1 LSRDTLGSDVR
12 IRFWGTRGSIA
23 APGPSTVRYGGNTS
37 CVELRSDSGTL
48 VVFDCGTG
56 ARELGRALVA
66 EAAQNGASPNGV
78 ILLGHT
84 HWDHIQGLPFFT
96 PAFQSRNHFRLWG
109 APTLLRSLEVVLRQ
123 QMSPVVFPIP
133 FESLHARM
141 EFSELAQHHIAGN
154 GYDVRAMNVRH
165 PGGALGFR
173 IEPHDRPDRS
183 VVFIPDNEL
192 DRFGDQA
199 DDASSREALV
209 GFARHPRVLIHDAM
223 YTGTEYMEHRGWGHS
238 SYRDAVDFAIAAEV
252 ETLVLFH
259 HDPERTDEGL
269 HEQLGLCR
277 QMVRERGGATV
288 IVAAAEG
295 LEVDL

>member
-1 LSRDTLGSDVR
+1 
-12 IRFWGTRGSIA
+12 
-23 APGPSTVRYGGNTS
+23 VRYGGNTT
-37 CVELRSDSGTL
+37 CVEVRTDDDHLIILDA
-48 VVFDCGTG
+48 GTG
-56 ARELGRALVA
+56 IRELGRALVV
-66 EAAQNGASPNGV
+66 AADGSPISGDV
-78 ILLGHT
+78 FFSHA

-96 PAFQSRNHFRLWG
+96 PAFQAGNHFRLWG
-109 APTLLRSLEVVLRQ
+109 APSLLRSLEVVLRQ

-141 EFSELAQHHIAGN
+141 EFSELAQHRFEGN

-173 IEPHDRPDRS
+173 IAPHDHPDRS

-209 GFARHPRVLIHDAM
+209 GFARHAKMLIHDAM

-238 SYRDAVDFAIAAEV
+238 SYRDAVEFAIAAEV

-259 HDPERTDEGL
+259 HDPERTDEALQG
-269 HEQLGLCR
+269 QLALCR
-277 QMVRERGGATV
+277 QMVRERGGSTV
-288 IVAAAEG
+288 VVAAAEG
-295 LEVDL
+295 LEIAI